1 MLPTSYEFH
10 WDTGHLAFL
19 GIFYA
24 VITVVLTTLAF
35 AARRWLRDLRLRRAG
50 DIAWHEAISDLPAER
65 RHCRHEF
72 DGSVPERICAHGF
85 ACDTCPEHSAPGGT
99 CGLLA
104 TATVTT
110 VAAPDRRLY
119 HRGHTWVEPA
129 ADGTFTV
136 GVDDLLQ
143 RCLGR
148 PDRVTVP
155 EVGTVVQAGGA
166 VAEVQRG
173 RIRARLT
180 APVTGVVVAT
190 GDYSDGALYRV
201 APVGPGP
208 RLDRLLGGN
217 EARVWMLREYE
228 ALQAKL
234 LPAGMAPALADGGEL
249 VADLIGAYPDADW
262 DAICADFSLTP

>member
-1 MLPTSYEFH
+1 MI
-10 WDTGHLAFL
+10 A
-19 GIFYA
+19 
-24 VITVVLTTLAF
+24 VVLTTLAF
-35 AARRWLRDLRLRRAG
+35 AARRWLRDLHRQRAG
-50 DIAWHEAISDLPAER
+50 DIAWHEATADLPAER

-72 DGSVPERICAHGF
+72 DGSVAERICTHGF
-85 ACDTCPEHSAPGGT
+85 ACDTCPEHAALGGA
-99 CGLLA
+99 CSLLA
-104 TATVTT
+104 TAPS
-110 VAAPDRRLY
+110 AAGAASPRRLY
-119 HRGHTWVEPA
+119 HRGHTWVEPS

-155 EVGTVVQAGGA
+155 EVGTVIQAGSA

-173 RIRARLT
+173 RVRAHLT

-190 GDYSDGALYRV
+190 GDYGDGALYRV

-208 RLDRLLGGN
+208 RLDQLLGGN
-217 EARVWMLREYE
+217 EARVWMLREFE

-234 LPAGMAPALADGGEL
+234 LPAGTAPALADGGEL
-249 VADLIGAYPDADW
+249 VADLMGAYPDADW
-262 DAICADFSLTP
+262 DAICGEFSLTP